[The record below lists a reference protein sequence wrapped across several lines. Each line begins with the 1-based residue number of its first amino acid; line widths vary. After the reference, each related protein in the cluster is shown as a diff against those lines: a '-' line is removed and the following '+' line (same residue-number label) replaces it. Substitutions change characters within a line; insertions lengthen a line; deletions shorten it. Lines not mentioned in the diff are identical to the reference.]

1 MSYPELCVACKSE
14 EQRQAELKRRQ
25 QYRRAEQMKND
36 ARIPLSASQFSQAN
50 GSKGAKGA
58 KGSGHHPYLKEDP
71 ESAIHV
77 AALSI

>member
-1 MSYPELCVACKSE
+1 
-14 EQRQAELKRRQ
+14 
-25 QYRRAEQMKND
+25 MKND

-58 KGSGHHPYLKEDP
+58 KGRGHHPYPEEDP

-77 AALSI
+77 AALSIYPRIVGSEEVRVQADSPSMCQMALG